1 MNVQCP
7 ACGTYVAETAT
18 MCPYCGFRGDDPSL
32 PIYKQ
37 GEYRPVPIVP
47 CEIVMDDGRRGEI
60 WLSDEDSKNLFRH
73 LTNWKW
79 LSTMLPA
86 LAETL
91 ESMFGGTVHLEAKL
105 PEHIMRMI
113 EEGKLHFATDK
124 NGEILAEVFDERNK
138 IFKQVRLEK
147 VVRNDT
153 LLPAMQHLE
162 TQAALCLVMEKID
175 EVGRAVQQLGEEM
188 QQDRL
193 ARVDAA
199 FDMFQQACRIE
210 SSRERNEYVREA
222 LNEATRAKALL
233 VRNFAQQQRLVKQG
247 SKKSDAALRA
257 MQDYVAIVNAVN
269 VQMQTHMALGQQ
281 DVAAYCLQDL
291 NKFIKNYDL
300 DKRNTMLNLVGSVKS
315 KNRGSNQG
323 KFMAF
328 RCLVWVSGSG
338 GWWCWSGSLGVWIP
352 RRCSPPP
359 CNCLTRGGCRAWSSV
374 TRRTADGNCISR
386 SGSRRVRGSPARNRG
401 AARPRVRCMT
411 RGSACGG
418 I

>member
-7 ACGTYVAETAT
+7 ACGTFVAETAT
-18 MCPYCGFRGDDPSL
+18 MCPYCGFRGDDPNQ

-37 GEYRPVPIVP
+37 GEYRPVPVVP
-47 CEIVMDDGRRGEI
+47 CEIVVDDGRSCEI
-60 WLSDEDSKNLFRH
+60 RLSDEDNKNLFRH
-73 LTNWKW
+73 LADWNW

-91 ESMFGGTVHLEAKL
+91 ESIFGGTVHLEAKL
-105 PEHIMRMI
+105 PEHIMHMI

-147 VVRNDT
+147 VVRNDA

-162 TQAALCLVMEKID
+162 TQAALCLVMGKID
-175 EVGRAVQQLGEEM
+175 EVGRAVQQLGEEL

-199 FDMFQQACRIE
+199 LDMFQQACRIE
-210 SSRERNEYVREA
+210 SSRECNEYVREA

-233 VRNFAQQQRLVKQG
+233 VRNFAQQQRLMEQG
-247 SKKSDAALRA
+247 GKKSDAALRA

-269 VQMQTHMALGQQ
+269 VQMQTHMALEQQ
-281 DVAAYCLQDL
+281 DAAAYCLQDL

-300 DKRNTMLNLVGSVKS
+300 DKRDTMLNLVGSVKS
-315 KNRGSNQG
+315 KNRGDNPE
-323 KFMAF
+323 KFVA
-328 RCLVWVSGSG
+328 
-338 GWWCWSGSLGVWIP
+338 GSLRIAANVENVAKALDAGEAI
-352 RRCSPPP
+352 SPKLITESER
-359 CNCLTRGGCRAWSSV
+359 N
-374 TRRTADGNCISR
+374 GNDS
-386 SGSRRVRGSPARNRG
+386 NDEEKQHDEED
-401 AARPRVRCMT
+401 
-411 RGSACGG
+411 
-418 I
+418 

>member
-7 ACGTYVAETAT
+7 ACGTFVAETAT
-18 MCPYCGFRGDDPSL
+18 MCPYCGFRGDDPNQ

-37 GEYRPVPIVP
+37 GEYRPVPVVP
-47 CEIVMDDGRRGEI
+47 CEIVVDDGRSCEI
-60 WLSDEDSKNLFRH
+60 RLSDEDNKNLFRH
-73 LTNWKW
+73 LADWNW

-91 ESMFGGTVHLEAKL
+91 ESIFGGTVHLEAKL
-105 PEHIMRMI
+105 PEHIMHMI

-147 VVRNDT
+147 VVRNEA

-162 TQAALCLVMEKID
+162 TQAALCLVMGKID
-175 EVGRAVQQLGEEM
+175 EVGRAVQQLGEEL

-199 FDMFQQACRIE
+199 LDMFQQACRIE

-233 VRNFAQQQRLVKQG
+233 VRNFAQQQRLMEQG
-247 SKKSDAALRA
+247 GKKSDAALRA

-269 VQMQTHMALGQQ
+269 VQMQTHMALEQQ
-281 DVAAYCLQDL
+281 DAAAYCLQDL

-300 DKRNTMLNLVGSVKS
+300 DKRDTMLNLVGSVKS
-315 KNRGSNQG
+315 KNRGDNPE
-323 KFMAF
+323 KFVA
-328 RCLVWVSGSG
+328 
-338 GWWCWSGSLGVWIP
+338 GSLRIAANVENVAKALDAGEAI
-352 RRCSPPP
+352 SPKLITESER
-359 CNCLTRGGCRAWSSV
+359 N
-374 TRRTADGNCISR
+374 GNDS
-386 SGSRRVRGSPARNRG
+386 NDEEKQHDEED
-401 AARPRVRCMT
+401 
-411 RGSACGG
+411 
-418 I
+418 

>member
-7 ACGTYVAETAT
+7 ACGTFVAETAT
-18 MCPYCGFRGDDPSL
+18 MCPYCGFRGDDPNQ

-37 GEYRPVPIVP
+37 GEYRPVPVVP
-47 CEIVMDDGRRGEI
+47 CEIVVDDGRSCEI
-60 WLSDEDSKNLFRH
+60 RLSDEDNKNLFRH
-73 LTNWKW
+73 LADWNW

-91 ESMFGGTVHLEAKL
+91 ESIFGGTVHLEAKL
-105 PEHIMRMI
+105 PEHIMHMI

-147 VVRNDT
+147 VVRNDA

-162 TQAALCLVMEKID
+162 TQAALCLVMGKID
-175 EVGRAVQQLGEEM
+175 EVGRAVQQLGEEL

-199 FDMFQQACRIE
+199 LDMFQQACRIE

-233 VRNFAQQQRLVKQG
+233 VRNFAQQQRLMEQG
-247 SKKSDAALRA
+247 GKKSDAALRA

-269 VQMQTHMALGQQ
+269 VQMQTHMALEQQ
-281 DVAAYCLQDL
+281 DAAAYCLQDL

-300 DKRNTMLNLVGSVKS
+300 DKRDTMLNLVGSVKS
-315 KNRGSNQG
+315 KNSGDNPE
-323 KFMAF
+323 KFVA
-328 RCLVWVSGSG
+328 
-338 GWWCWSGSLGVWIP
+338 GSLRIAANVENVAKALDAGEAI
-352 RRCSPPP
+352 SPKLITESER
-359 CNCLTRGGCRAWSSV
+359 N
-374 TRRTADGNCISR
+374 GNDS
-386 SGSRRVRGSPARNRG
+386 NDEEKQHDEED
-401 AARPRVRCMT
+401 
-411 RGSACGG
+411 
-418 I
+418 

>member
-18 MCPYCGFRGDDPSL
+18 MCPYCGFRGDDPSR

-37 GEYRPVPIVP
+37 GEYHPVPIVP
-47 CEIVMDDGRRGEI
+47 CEIVVDDGRSCEI
-60 WLSDEDSKNLFRH
+60 RLSDEDNKNLFRH
-73 LTNWKW
+73 LTDWKW
-79 LSTMLPA
+79 LSTMIPA

-91 ESMFGGTVHLEAKL
+91 ESIFGGTVHLEAKL
-105 PEHIMRMI
+105 PEHIMHMI

-147 VVRNDT
+147 VVRNDA

-175 EVGRAVQQLGEEM
+175 EVGRAVQQLGEEL

-193 ARVDAA
+193 ARIDAA
-199 FDMFQQACRIE
+199 LDMFQQACRIK

-233 VRNFAQQQRLVKQG
+233 VRNFAQQQRLMEQG
-247 SKKSDAALRA
+247 GKKSDAALRA

-269 VQMQTHMALGQQ
+269 VQMQTHMSLGQQ
-281 DVAAYCLQDL
+281 DAAAYCLQDL

-300 DKRNTMLNLVGSVKS
+300 DKRDTMLNLVGSVKS
-315 KNRGSNQG
+315 KNRGDNPE
-323 KFMAF
+323 KFVA
-328 RCLVWVSGSG
+328 
-338 GWWCWSGSLGVWIP
+338 GSLRIAANVENVAKALDAGEAI
-352 RRCSPPP
+352 SPKLITESER
-359 CNCLTRGGCRAWSSV
+359 N
-374 TRRTADGNCISR
+374 GNDS
-386 SGSRRVRGSPARNRG
+386 NDEEKQHDEED
-401 AARPRVRCMT
+401 
-411 RGSACGG
+411 
-418 I
+418 

>member
-18 MCPYCGFRGDDPSL
+18 MCPYCGFRGDDPSR

-37 GEYRPVPIVP
+37 GEYHPVLIVP
-47 CEIVMDDGRRGEI
+47 CEIVVDDGRSCEI
-60 WLSDEDSKNLFRH
+60 RLSDEDNKNLFRH
-73 LTNWKW
+73 LTDWKW
-79 LSTMLPA
+79 LSTMIPA

-91 ESMFGGTVHLEAKL
+91 ESIFGGTVHLEAKL
-105 PEHIMRMI
+105 PEHIMHMI

-124 NGEILAEVFDERNK
+124 NGEILADVFDERNK

-147 VVRNDT
+147 VVRNDA

-175 EVGRAVQQLGEEM
+175 EVGRAVQQLGEEL

-193 ARVDAA
+193 ARIDAA
-199 FDMFQQACRIE
+199 LDMFQQACRIK

-233 VRNFAQQQRLVKQG
+233 VRNFAQQQRLMEQG
-247 SKKSDAALRA
+247 GKKSDAALRA

-281 DVAAYCLQDL
+281 DAAAYCLQDL

-300 DKRNTMLNLVGSVKS
+300 DKRDTMLNLVGSVKS
-315 KNRGSNQG
+315 KNRGDNPE
-323 KFMAF
+323 KFVA
-328 RCLVWVSGSG
+328 
-338 GWWCWSGSLGVWIP
+338 GSLRIAANVENVAKALDAGEAI
-352 RRCSPPP
+352 SPKLITESER
-359 CNCLTRGGCRAWSSV
+359 N
-374 TRRTADGNCISR
+374 GNDS
-386 SGSRRVRGSPARNRG
+386 NDEEKQHDEED
-401 AARPRVRCMT
+401 
-411 RGSACGG
+411 
-418 I
+418 

>member
-18 MCPYCGFRGDDPSL
+18 MCPYCGFRGDDPSR

-47 CEIVMDDGRRGEI
+47 CEIVMDDDRRGEI

-113 EEGKLHFATDK
+113 EEDKLHFATDK

-233 VRNFAQQQRLVKQG
+233 VRNFAQQQRLVKQS

-269 VQMQTHMALGQQ
+269 VQMQTHMALEQQ
-281 DVAAYCLQDL
+281 DAAAYCLQDL

-300 DKRNTMLNLVGSVKS
+300 DKRDTMLNLVGSVKS
-315 KNRGSNQG
+315 KNRGSNQE
-323 KFMAF
+323 KFID
-328 RCLVWVSGSG
+328 
-338 GWWCWSGSLGVWIP
+338 GSLQVAANIESVVKALDAGEAI
-352 RRCSPPP
+352 SPKLITESER
-359 CNCLTRGGCRAWSSV
+359 N
-374 TRRTADGNCISR
+374 GNDS
-386 SGSRRVRGSPARNRG
+386 NDEEKQHDEEN
-401 AARPRVRCMT
+401 
-411 RGSACGG
+411 
-418 I
+418 

>member
-18 MCPYCGFRGDDPSL
+18 MCPYCGFRGDDPSR

-37 GEYRPVPIVP
+37 GEYHPVPIVP
-47 CEIVMDDGRRGEI
+47 CEIVVDDGRSCEI
-60 WLSDEDSKNLFRH
+60 RLSDEDNKNLFRH
-73 LTNWKW
+73 LTDWKW
-79 LSTMLPA
+79 LSTMIPA

-91 ESMFGGTVHLEAKL
+91 ESIFGGTVHLEAKL
-105 PEHIMRMI
+105 PEHIMHMI

-147 VVRNDT
+147 VVRNDA

-175 EVGRAVQQLGEEM
+175 EVGRAVQQLGEEL

-193 ARVDAA
+193 ARIDAA
-199 FDMFQQACRIE
+199 LDMFQQACRIK

-233 VRNFAQQQRLVKQG
+233 VRNFAQQQRLMEQG
-247 SKKSDAALRA
+247 GKKSDAALRA

-269 VQMQTHMALGQQ
+269 VQMQTHMALGQR
-281 DVAAYCLQDL
+281 DAAAYCLQDL

-300 DKRNTMLNLVGSVKS
+300 DKRDTMLNLVGSVKS
-315 KNRGSNQG
+315 KNRGDNPE
-323 KFMAF
+323 KFVA
-328 RCLVWVSGSG
+328 
-338 GWWCWSGSLGVWIP
+338 GSLRIAANVENVAKALDVGEAI
-352 RRCSPPP
+352 SPKLITESER
-359 CNCLTRGGCRAWSSV
+359 N
-374 TRRTADGNCISR
+374 GNDS
-386 SGSRRVRGSPARNRG
+386 NDEEKQHDEED
-401 AARPRVRCMT
+401 
-411 RGSACGG
+411 
-418 I
+418 

>member
-18 MCPYCGFRGDDPSL
+18 MCPYCGFRGDDPSR

-73 LTNWKW
+73 LTDWKW

-300 DKRNTMLNLVGSVKS
+300 DKRDTMLNLVGSVKS
-315 KNRGSNQG
+315 KNRGDNPE
-323 KFMAF
+323 KFVA
-328 RCLVWVSGSG
+328 
-338 GWWCWSGSLGVWIP
+338 GSLRIAANVENVAKALDAGEAI
-352 RRCSPPP
+352 SPKLITESER
-359 CNCLTRGGCRAWSSV
+359 N
-374 TRRTADGNCISR
+374 GNDS
-386 SGSRRVRGSPARNRG
+386 NDEEKQHDEEN
-401 AARPRVRCMT
+401 
-411 RGSACGG
+411 
-418 I
+418 

>member
-18 MCPYCGFRGDDPSL
+18 MCPYCGFRGDDPSR

-37 GEYRPVPIVP
+37 GEYHPVPIVP
-47 CEIVMDDGRRGEI
+47 CEIVVDDGRSCEI
-60 WLSDEDSKNLFRH
+60 RLSDEDNKNLFRH
-73 LTNWKW
+73 LTDWKW
-79 LSTMLPA
+79 LSTMIPA

-91 ESMFGGTVHLEAKL
+91 ESIFGGTVHLEAKL
-105 PEHIMRMI
+105 PEHIMHMI

-147 VVRNDT
+147 VVRNDA

-175 EVGRAVQQLGEEM
+175 EVGRAVQQLGEEL

-193 ARVDAA
+193 ARIDAA
-199 FDMFQQACRIE
+199 LDMFQQACRIK

-233 VRNFAQQQRLVKQG
+233 VRNFAQQQRLMEQG
-247 SKKSDAALRA
+247 GKKSDAALRA

-281 DVAAYCLQDL
+281 DAAAYCLQDL

-300 DKRNTMLNLVGSVKS
+300 DKRDTMLNLVGSVKS
-315 KNRGSNQG
+315 KNRGDNPE
-323 KFMAF
+323 KFVA
-328 RCLVWVSGSG
+328 
-338 GWWCWSGSLGVWIP
+338 GSLRIAATVENVAKALDAGEAI
-352 RRCSPPP
+352 SPKLITESER
-359 CNCLTRGGCRAWSSV
+359 N
-374 TRRTADGNCISR
+374 GNDS
-386 SGSRRVRGSPARNRG
+386 NDEEKQHDEED
-401 AARPRVRCMT
+401 
-411 RGSACGG
+411 
-418 I
+418 

>member
-18 MCPYCGFRGDDPSL
+18 MCPYCGFRGDDPSR

-47 CEIVMDDGRRGEI
+47 CEIVMDDDRRGEI

-113 EEGKLHFATDK
+113 EEDKLHFATDK

-233 VRNFAQQQRLVKQG
+233 VRNFAQQQRLVKQS

-281 DVAAYCLQDL
+281 NVAAYCLQDL

-300 DKRNTMLNLVGSVKS
+300 DKRDTMLNLVGSVKS
-315 KNRGSNQG
+315 KNRGSNQE
-323 KFMAF
+323 KFID
-328 RCLVWVSGSG
+328 
-338 GWWCWSGSLGVWIP
+338 GSLQVAANIESVVKALDAGEVI
-352 RRCSPPP
+352 SPKLITE
-359 CNCLTRGGCRAWSSV
+359 N
-374 TRRTADGNCISR
+374 DGNGNDS
-386 SGSRRVRGSPARNRG
+386 NDEEKQHDEEN
-401 AARPRVRCMT
+401 
-411 RGSACGG
+411 
-418 I
+418 

>member
-18 MCPYCGFRGDDPSL
+18 MCPYCGFRGDDPSR

-37 GEYRPVPIVP
+37 GEYHPVPIVP
-47 CEIVMDDGRRGEI
+47 CEIVVDDGRSCEI
-60 WLSDEDSKNLFRH
+60 RLSDEDNKNLFRH
-73 LTNWKW
+73 LTDWKW
-79 LSTMLPA
+79 LSTMIPA

-91 ESMFGGTVHLEAKL
+91 ESIFGGTVHLEAKL
-105 PEHIMRMI
+105 PEHIMHMI
-113 EEGKLHFATDK
+113 EEDKLHFATDK
-124 NGEILAEVFDERNK
+124 NGEILADVFDERNK

-147 VVRNDT
+147 VVRNDA

-175 EVGRAVQQLGEEM
+175 EVGRAVQQLGEEL

-193 ARVDAA
+193 ARIDAA
-199 FDMFQQACRIE
+199 LDMFQQACRIK

-233 VRNFAQQQRLVKQG
+233 VRNFAQQQRLMEQG
-247 SKKSDAALRA
+247 GKKSDAALRA

-281 DVAAYCLQDL
+281 DAAAYCLQDL

-300 DKRNTMLNLVGSVKS
+300 DKRDTMLNLVGSVKS
-315 KNRGSNQG
+315 KNRGDNPE
-323 KFMAF
+323 KFVA
-328 RCLVWVSGSG
+328 
-338 GWWCWSGSLGVWIP
+338 GSLRIAANVENVAKALDAGEAI
-352 RRCSPPP
+352 SPKLITESER
-359 CNCLTRGGCRAWSSV
+359 N
-374 TRRTADGNCISR
+374 GNDS
-386 SGSRRVRGSPARNRG
+386 NDEEKQHDEED
-401 AARPRVRCMT
+401 
-411 RGSACGG
+411 
-418 I
+418 

>member
-18 MCPYCGFRGDDPSL
+18 MCPYCGFRGDDPSR

-73 LTNWKW
+73 LTDWKW

-113 EEGKLHFATDK
+113 EEGKLYFATDK

-300 DKRNTMLNLVGSVKS
+300 DKRDTMLNLVGSVKS
-315 KNRGSNQG
+315 KNRGSNQE
-323 KFMAF
+323 KFID
-328 RCLVWVSGSG
+328 
-338 GWWCWSGSLGVWIP
+338 GSLQVAANIESVVKALDAGEVI
-352 RRCSPPP
+352 SPKLITE
-359 CNCLTRGGCRAWSSV
+359 N
-374 TRRTADGNCISR
+374 DGNGNDS
-386 SGSRRVRGSPARNRG
+386 NDEEKQHDEEN
-401 AARPRVRCMT
+401 
-411 RGSACGG
+411 
-418 I
+418 

>member
-18 MCPYCGFRGDDPSL
+18 MCPYCGFRGDDPSR

-37 GEYRPVPIVP
+37 GECHPVPIVP
-47 CEIVMDDGRRGEI
+47 CEIVVDDGRSCEI
-60 WLSDEDSKNLFRH
+60 RLSDEDNKNLFRH
-73 LTNWKW
+73 LTDWKW
-79 LSTMLPA
+79 LSTMIPA

-91 ESMFGGTVHLEAKL
+91 ESIFGGTVHLEAKL
-105 PEHIMRMI
+105 PEHIMHMI

-147 VVRNDT
+147 VVRNDA

-175 EVGRAVQQLGEEM
+175 EVGRAVQQLGEEL

-193 ARVDAA
+193 ARIDAA
-199 FDMFQQACRIE
+199 LDMFQQACRIK

-233 VRNFAQQQRLVKQG
+233 VRNFAQQQRLMEQG
-247 SKKSDAALRA
+247 GKKSDAALRA

-281 DVAAYCLQDL
+281 DAAAYCLQDL

-300 DKRNTMLNLVGSVKS
+300 DKRDTMLNLVGSVKS
-315 KNRGSNQG
+315 KNRGDNPE
-323 KFMAF
+323 KFVA
-328 RCLVWVSGSG
+328 
-338 GWWCWSGSLGVWIP
+338 GSLRIAANVENVAKALDAGEAI
-352 RRCSPPP
+352 SPKLITESER
-359 CNCLTRGGCRAWSSV
+359 N
-374 TRRTADGNCISR
+374 GNDS
-386 SGSRRVRGSPARNRG
+386 NDEEKQHDEED
-401 AARPRVRCMT
+401 
-411 RGSACGG
+411 
-418 I
+418 

>member
-18 MCPYCGFRGDDPSL
+18 MCPYCGFRGDDPSR

-37 GEYRPVPIVP
+37 GEYHPVPIVP
-47 CEIVMDDGRRGEI
+47 CEIVVDDGRSCEI
-60 WLSDEDSKNLFRH
+60 RLSDEDNKNLFRH
-73 LTNWKW
+73 LTDWKW
-79 LSTMLPA
+79 LSTMIPA

-113 EEGKLHFATDK
+113 EEGKLHFTTDK
-124 NGEILAEVFDERNK
+124 NGEILAEVFDERNR

-147 VVRNDT
+147 VVRNDA

-175 EVGRAVQQLGEEM
+175 EVGRAVQQLGEEL

-199 FDMFQQACRIE
+199 LDMFQQACRIE

-233 VRNFAQQQRLVKQG
+233 VRNFAQQQRLMEQG
-247 SKKSDAALRA
+247 GKKSDAALRA

-281 DVAAYCLQDL
+281 DAAAYCLQDL

-300 DKRNTMLNLVGSVKS
+300 DKRDTMLNLVGSVKS

-323 KFMAF
+323 KFID
-328 RCLVWVSGSG
+328 
-338 GWWCWSGSLGVWIP
+338 GSLQVAANIESVVKALDAGEVI
-352 RRCSPPP
+352 SPKLITE
-359 CNCLTRGGCRAWSSV
+359 N
-374 TRRTADGNCISR
+374 DGNGNDS
-386 SGSRRVRGSPARNRG
+386 NDEEKQHDEEN
-401 AARPRVRCMT
+401 
-411 RGSACGG
+411 
-418 I
+418 

>member
-7 ACGTYVAETAT
+7 ACGTCVAETAT
-18 MCPYCGFRGDDPSL
+18 MCPYCGFRGDDPSR

-47 CEIVMDDGRRGEI
+47 CEIVMDDDRRGEI

-113 EEGKLHFATDK
+113 EEDKLHFATDK

-233 VRNFAQQQRLVKQG
+233 VRNFAQQQRLVKQS

-300 DKRNTMLNLVGSVKS
+300 DKRDTMLNLVGSVKS
-315 KNRGSNQG
+315 KNRGSNQE
-323 KFMAF
+323 KFID
-328 RCLVWVSGSG
+328 
-338 GWWCWSGSLGVWIP
+338 GSLQVAANIESVVKALDAGEVI
-352 RRCSPPP
+352 SPKLITE
-359 CNCLTRGGCRAWSSV
+359 N
-374 TRRTADGNCISR
+374 DGNGNDS
-386 SGSRRVRGSPARNRG
+386 NDEEKQHDEEN
-401 AARPRVRCMT
+401 
-411 RGSACGG
+411 
-418 I
+418 

>member
-18 MCPYCGFRGDDPSL
+18 MCPYCGFRGDDPSR

-37 GEYRPVPIVP
+37 GEYHPVPIVP
-47 CEIVMDDGRRGEI
+47 CEIVVDDGRSCEI
-60 WLSDEDSKNLFRH
+60 RLSDEDNKNLFRH
-73 LTNWKW
+73 LTDWKW
-79 LSTMLPA
+79 LSTMIPA

-91 ESMFGGTVHLEAKL
+91 ESIFGGTVHLEAKL
-105 PEHIMRMI
+105 PEHIMHMI

-147 VVRNDT
+147 VVRNDA

-162 TQAALCLVMEKID
+162 TQASLCLVMEKID
-175 EVGRAVQQLGEEM
+175 EVGRAVQQLGEEL

-193 ARVDAA
+193 ARIDAA
-199 FDMFQQACRIE
+199 LDMFQQACRIK

-233 VRNFAQQQRLVKQG
+233 VRNFAQQQRLMEQG
-247 SKKSDAALRA
+247 GKKSDAALRA

-281 DVAAYCLQDL
+281 DAAAYCLQDL

-300 DKRNTMLNLVGSVKS
+300 DKRDTMLNLVGSVKS
-315 KNRGSNQG
+315 KNRGDNPE
-323 KFMAF
+323 KFVA
-328 RCLVWVSGSG
+328 
-338 GWWCWSGSLGVWIP
+338 GSLRIAANVENVAKALDAGEAI
-352 RRCSPPP
+352 SPKLITESER
-359 CNCLTRGGCRAWSSV
+359 N
-374 TRRTADGNCISR
+374 GNDS
-386 SGSRRVRGSPARNRG
+386 NDEEKQHDEED
-401 AARPRVRCMT
+401 
-411 RGSACGG
+411 
-418 I
+418 

>member
-7 ACGTYVAETAT
+7 ACGTFVAETAT
-18 MCPYCGFRGDDPSL
+18 MCPYCGFRGDDPNQ

-37 GEYRPVPIVP
+37 GEYRPVPVVP
-47 CEIVMDDGRRGEI
+47 CEIVVDDGRSCEI
-60 WLSDEDSKNLFRH
+60 RLSDEDNKNLFRH
-73 LTNWKW
+73 LADWNW

-91 ESMFGGTVHLEAKL
+91 ESIFGGTVHLEAKL
-105 PEHIMRMI
+105 PEHIMHMI

-147 VVRNDT
+147 VVRNDA

-162 TQAALCLVMEKID
+162 TQAALCLVMGKID
-175 EVGRAVQQLGEEM
+175 EVGRAVQQLGEEL

-199 FDMFQQACRIE
+199 LDMFQQACRIE

-233 VRNFAQQQRLVKQG
+233 VRNFAQQQRLMEQG
-247 SKKSDAALRA
+247 GKKSDAALRA

-269 VQMQTHMALGQQ
+269 VQMQTHMALEQQ
-281 DVAAYCLQDL
+281 DAAAYCLQDL
-291 NKFIKNYDL
+291 NKFIKNYDF
-300 DKRNTMLNLVGSVKS
+300 DKRDTMLNLVGSVKS
-315 KNRGSNQG
+315 KNRGDNPE
-323 KFMAF
+323 KFVA
-328 RCLVWVSGSG
+328 
-338 GWWCWSGSLGVWIP
+338 GSLRIAANVENVAKALDAGEAI
-352 RRCSPPP
+352 SPKLITESER
-359 CNCLTRGGCRAWSSV
+359 N
-374 TRRTADGNCISR
+374 GNDS
-386 SGSRRVRGSPARNRG
+386 NDEEKQHDEED
-401 AARPRVRCMT
+401 
-411 RGSACGG
+411 
-418 I
+418 

>member
-18 MCPYCGFRGDDPSL
+18 MCPYCGFRGDDPSR

-113 EEGKLHFATDK
+113 EEDKLHFATDK

-233 VRNFAQQQRLVKQG
+233 VRNFAQQQRLVKQS

-300 DKRNTMLNLVGSVKS
+300 DKRDTMLNLVGSVKS
-315 KNRGSNQG
+315 KNRGSNQE
-323 KFMAF
+323 KFID
-328 RCLVWVSGSG
+328 
-338 GWWCWSGSLGVWIP
+338 GSLQVAANIESVVKALDAGEVI
-352 RRCSPPP
+352 SPKLITE
-359 CNCLTRGGCRAWSSV
+359 N
-374 TRRTADGNCISR
+374 DGNGNDS
-386 SGSRRVRGSPARNRG
+386 NDEEKQHDEEN
-401 AARPRVRCMT
+401 
-411 RGSACGG
+411 
-418 I
+418 

>member
-7 ACGTYVAETAT
+7 ACGTFVAETAT
-18 MCPYCGFRGDDPSL
+18 MCPYCGFRGDDPNQ

-37 GEYRPVPIVP
+37 GEYRPVPVVP
-47 CEIVMDDGRRGEI
+47 CEIVVDDGRSCEI
-60 WLSDEDSKNLFRH
+60 RLSDEDNKNLFRH
-73 LTNWKW
+73 LADWNW

-91 ESMFGGTVHLEAKL
+91 ESIFGGTVHLEAKL
-105 PEHIMRMI
+105 PEHIMHMI

-147 VVRNDT
+147 VVRNDA

-162 TQAALCLVMEKID
+162 TQAALCLVMGKID
-175 EVGRAVQQLGEEM
+175 EVGRAVQQLGEEL

-199 FDMFQQACRIE
+199 LDMFQQACRIE

-233 VRNFAQQQRLVKQG
+233 VRNFAQQQRLMEQG
-247 SKKSDAALRA
+247 GKKSDAALRA

-269 VQMQTHMALGQQ
+269 VQMQTHMALEQQ
-281 DVAAYCLQDL
+281 DTAAYCLQDL

-300 DKRNTMLNLVGSVKS
+300 DKRDTMLNLVGSVKS
-315 KNRGSNQG
+315 KNRGDNPE
-323 KFMAF
+323 KFVA
-328 RCLVWVSGSG
+328 
-338 GWWCWSGSLGVWIP
+338 GSLRIAANVENVAKALDAGEAI
-352 RRCSPPP
+352 SPKLITESER
-359 CNCLTRGGCRAWSSV
+359 N
-374 TRRTADGNCISR
+374 GNDS
-386 SGSRRVRGSPARNRG
+386 NDEEKQHDEED
-401 AARPRVRCMT
+401 
-411 RGSACGG
+411 
-418 I
+418 

>member
-18 MCPYCGFRGDDPSL
+18 MCPYCGFRGDDPSR

-37 GEYRPVPIVP
+37 GEYHPVPIVP
-47 CEIVMDDGRRGEI
+47 CEIVVDDGRSCEI
-60 WLSDEDSKNLFRH
+60 RLSDEDNKNLFRH
-73 LTNWKW
+73 LTDWKW
-79 LSTMLPA
+79 LSTMIPA

-91 ESMFGGTVHLEAKL
+91 ESIFGGTVHLEAKL
-105 PEHIMRMI
+105 PEHIMHMI

-124 NGEILAEVFDERNK
+124 NGEILADVFDERNK

-147 VVRNDT
+147 VVRNDA

-175 EVGRAVQQLGEEM
+175 EVGRAVQQLGEEL

-193 ARVDAA
+193 ARIDAA
-199 FDMFQQACRIE
+199 LDMFQQACRIK

-233 VRNFAQQQRLVKQG
+233 VRNFAQQQRLMEQG
-247 SKKSDAALRA
+247 GKKSDAALRA

-281 DVAAYCLQDL
+281 DAAAYCLQDL

-300 DKRNTMLNLVGSVKS
+300 DKRDTMLNLVGSVKS
-315 KNRGSNQG
+315 KNRGDNPE
-323 KFMAF
+323 KFVA
-328 RCLVWVSGSG
+328 
-338 GWWCWSGSLGVWIP
+338 GSLRIAANVENVAKALDAGGAI
-352 RRCSPPP
+352 SPKLITESER
-359 CNCLTRGGCRAWSSV
+359 N
-374 TRRTADGNCISR
+374 GNDS
-386 SGSRRVRGSPARNRG
+386 NDEEKQHDEED
-401 AARPRVRCMT
+401 
-411 RGSACGG
+411 
-418 I
+418 

>member
-18 MCPYCGFRGDDPSL
+18 MCPYCGFRGDDPSR

-47 CEIVMDDGRRGEI
+47 CEIVMDDDRRGEI

-113 EEGKLHFATDK
+113 EEDKLHFATDK

-233 VRNFAQQQRLVKQG
+233 VRNFAQQQRLMEQG
-247 SKKSDAALRA
+247 GKKSDAALRA

-300 DKRNTMLNLVGSVKS
+300 DKRDTMLNLVGSVKS
-315 KNRGSNQG
+315 KNRGSNQE
-323 KFMAF
+323 KFID
-328 RCLVWVSGSG
+328 
-338 GWWCWSGSLGVWIP
+338 GSLQVAANIESVVKALDAGEVI
-352 RRCSPPP
+352 SPKLITE
-359 CNCLTRGGCRAWSSV
+359 N
-374 TRRTADGNCISR
+374 DGNGNDS
-386 SGSRRVRGSPARNRG
+386 NDEEKQHDEEN
-401 AARPRVRCMT
+401 
-411 RGSACGG
+411 
-418 I
+418 

>member
-18 MCPYCGFRGDDPSL
+18 MCPYCGFRGDDPGR

-37 GEYRPVPIVP
+37 GEYHPVPIVP
-47 CEIVMDDGRRGEI
+47 CEIVVDDGRSCEI
-60 WLSDEDSKNLFRH
+60 RLSDEDNKNLFRH
-73 LTNWKW
+73 LTDWKW
-79 LSTMLPA
+79 LSTMIPA

-91 ESMFGGTVHLEAKL
+91 ESIFGGTVHLEAKL
-105 PEHIMRMI
+105 PEHIMHMI

-124 NGEILAEVFDERNK
+124 NGEILADVFDERNK

-147 VVRNDT
+147 VVRNDA

-175 EVGRAVQQLGEEM
+175 EVGRAVQQLGEEL

-193 ARVDAA
+193 ARIDAA
-199 FDMFQQACRIE
+199 LDMFQQACRIK

-233 VRNFAQQQRLVKQG
+233 VRNFAQQQRLMEQG
-247 SKKSDAALRA
+247 GKKSDAALRA

-281 DVAAYCLQDL
+281 DAAAYCLQDL

-300 DKRNTMLNLVGSVKS
+300 DKRDTMLNLVGSVKS
-315 KNRGSNQG
+315 KNRGDNPE
-323 KFMAF
+323 KFVA
-328 RCLVWVSGSG
+328 
-338 GWWCWSGSLGVWIP
+338 GSLRIAANVENVAKALDAGEAI
-352 RRCSPPP
+352 SPKLITESER
-359 CNCLTRGGCRAWSSV
+359 N
-374 TRRTADGNCISR
+374 GNDS
-386 SGSRRVRGSPARNRG
+386 NDEEKQHDEED
-401 AARPRVRCMT
+401 
-411 RGSACGG
+411 
-418 I
+418 

>member
-18 MCPYCGFRGDDPSL
+18 MCPYCGFRGDDPSR

-37 GEYRPVPIVP
+37 GEYHPVPIVP
-47 CEIVMDDGRRGEI
+47 CEIVVDDGWSCEI
-60 WLSDEDSKNLFRH
+60 RLSDEDNKNLFRH
-73 LTNWKW
+73 LTDWKW
-79 LSTMLPA
+79 LSTMIPA

-91 ESMFGGTVHLEAKL
+91 ESIFGGTVHLEAKL
-105 PEHIMRMI
+105 PEHIMHMI

-147 VVRNDT
+147 VVRNDA

-175 EVGRAVQQLGEEM
+175 EVGRAVQQLGEEL

-193 ARVDAA
+193 ARIDAA
-199 FDMFQQACRIE
+199 LDMFQQACRIK

-233 VRNFAQQQRLVKQG
+233 VRNFAQQQRLMEQG
-247 SKKSDAALRA
+247 GKKSDAALRA

-281 DVAAYCLQDL
+281 DAAAYCLQDL

-300 DKRNTMLNLVGSVKS
+300 DKRDTMLNLVGSVKS
-315 KNRGSNQG
+315 KNRGDNPE
-323 KFMAF
+323 KFVA
-328 RCLVWVSGSG
+328 
-338 GWWCWSGSLGVWIP
+338 GSLRIAANVENVAKALDAGEAI
-352 RRCSPPP
+352 SPKLITESER
-359 CNCLTRGGCRAWSSV
+359 N
-374 TRRTADGNCISR
+374 GNDS
-386 SGSRRVRGSPARNRG
+386 NDEEKQHDEED
-401 AARPRVRCMT
+401 
-411 RGSACGG
+411 
-418 I
+418 

>member
-1 MNVQCP
+1 MSVQCP

-18 MCPYCGFRGDDPSL
+18 MCPYCGFRGDDPSR

-47 CEIVMDDGRRGEI
+47 CEIVMDDDRRGEI

-113 EEGKLHFATDK
+113 EEDKLHFATDK

-233 VRNFAQQQRLVKQG
+233 VRNFAQQQRLVKQS

-300 DKRNTMLNLVGSVKS
+300 DKRDTMLNLVGSVKS
-315 KNRGSNQG
+315 KNRGSNQE
-323 KFMAF
+323 KFID
-328 RCLVWVSGSG
+328 
-338 GWWCWSGSLGVWIP
+338 GSLQVAANIESVVKALDAGEVI
-352 RRCSPPP
+352 SPKLITE
-359 CNCLTRGGCRAWSSV
+359 N
-374 TRRTADGNCISR
+374 DGNGNDS
-386 SGSRRVRGSPARNRG
+386 NDEEKQHDEEN
-401 AARPRVRCMT
+401 
-411 RGSACGG
+411 
-418 I
+418 

>member
-18 MCPYCGFRGDDPSL
+18 MCPYCGFRGDDPSR

-47 CEIVMDDGRRGEI
+47 CEIVMDDDRRGEI

-113 EEGKLHFATDK
+113 EEDKLHFATDK

-199 FDMFQQACRIE
+199 LDMFQQACRIE

-233 VRNFAQQQRLVKQG
+233 VRNFAQQQRLVKQS

-300 DKRNTMLNLVGSVKS
+300 DKRDTMLNLVGSVKS
-315 KNRGSNQG
+315 KNRGSNQE
-323 KFMAF
+323 KFID
-328 RCLVWVSGSG
+328 
-338 GWWCWSGSLGVWIP
+338 GSLQVAANIESVVKALDAGEVI
-352 RRCSPPP
+352 SPKLITE
-359 CNCLTRGGCRAWSSV
+359 N
-374 TRRTADGNCISR
+374 DGNGNDS
-386 SGSRRVRGSPARNRG
+386 NDEEKQHDEEN
-401 AARPRVRCMT
+401 
-411 RGSACGG
+411 
-418 I
+418 

>member
-18 MCPYCGFRGDDPSL
+18 MCPYCGFRGDDPSR

-37 GEYRPVPIVP
+37 GEYHPVPIVP
-47 CEIVMDDGRRGEI
+47 CEIVVDDGRSCEI
-60 WLSDEDSKNLFRH
+60 RLSDEDNKNLFRH
-73 LTNWKW
+73 LTDWKW
-79 LSTMLPA
+79 LSTMIPA

-91 ESMFGGTVHLEAKL
+91 ESIFGGTVHLEAKL
-105 PEHIMRMI
+105 PEHIMHMI

-147 VVRNDT
+147 VVRNDA

-175 EVGRAVQQLGEEM
+175 EVGRAVQQLGEEL

-193 ARVDAA
+193 ARIDAA
-199 FDMFQQACRIE
+199 LDMFQQACRIK
-210 SSRERNEYVREA
+210 SSRERNEYVHEA

-233 VRNFAQQQRLVKQG
+233 VRNFAQQQRLMEQG
-247 SKKSDAALRA
+247 GKKSDAALRA

-281 DVAAYCLQDL
+281 DAAAYCLQDL

-300 DKRNTMLNLVGSVKS
+300 DKRDTMLNLVGSVKS
-315 KNRGSNQG
+315 KNRGDNPE
-323 KFMAF
+323 KFVA
-328 RCLVWVSGSG
+328 
-338 GWWCWSGSLGVWIP
+338 GSLRIAANVENVAKALDAGEAI
-352 RRCSPPP
+352 SPKLITESER
-359 CNCLTRGGCRAWSSV
+359 N
-374 TRRTADGNCISR
+374 GNDS
-386 SGSRRVRGSPARNRG
+386 NDEEKQHDEED
-401 AARPRVRCMT
+401 
-411 RGSACGG
+411 
-418 I
+418 

>member
-18 MCPYCGFRGDDPSL
+18 MCPYCGFRGDDPSR

-37 GEYRPVPIVP
+37 GEYHPVPIVP
-47 CEIVMDDGRRGEI
+47 CEIVVDDGRSCEI
-60 WLSDEDSKNLFRH
+60 RLSDEDNKNLFRH
-73 LTNWKW
+73 LTDWKW
-79 LSTMLPA
+79 LSTMIPA
-86 LAETL
+86 LVETL
-91 ESMFGGTVHLEAKL
+91 ESIFGGTVHLEAKL
-105 PEHIMRMI
+105 PEHIMHMI

-147 VVRNDT
+147 VVRNDA

-175 EVGRAVQQLGEEM
+175 EVGRAVQQLGEEL

-193 ARVDAA
+193 ARIDAA
-199 FDMFQQACRIE
+199 LDMFQQACRIK

-233 VRNFAQQQRLVKQG
+233 VRNFAQQQRLMEQG
-247 SKKSDAALRA
+247 GKKSDAALRA

-281 DVAAYCLQDL
+281 DAAAYCLQDL

-300 DKRNTMLNLVGSVKS
+300 DKRDTMLNLVGSVKS
-315 KNRGSNQG
+315 KNRGDNPE
-323 KFMAF
+323 KFVA
-328 RCLVWVSGSG
+328 
-338 GWWCWSGSLGVWIP
+338 GSLRIAANVENVAKALDAGEAI
-352 RRCSPPP
+352 SPKLITESER
-359 CNCLTRGGCRAWSSV
+359 N
-374 TRRTADGNCISR
+374 GNDS
-386 SGSRRVRGSPARNRG
+386 NDEEKQHDEED
-401 AARPRVRCMT
+401 
-411 RGSACGG
+411 
-418 I
+418 

>member
-1 MNVQCP
+1 MSVQCP

-18 MCPYCGFRGDDPSL
+18 MCPYCGFRGDDPSR

-37 GEYRPVPIVP
+37 GEYHPVPIVP
-47 CEIVMDDGRRGEI
+47 CEIVVDDGRSCEI
-60 WLSDEDSKNLFRH
+60 RLSDEDNKNLFRH
-73 LTNWKW
+73 LTDWKW
-79 LSTMLPA
+79 LSTMIPA

-91 ESMFGGTVHLEAKL
+91 ESIFGGTVHLEAKL
-105 PEHIMRMI
+105 PEHIMHMI

-147 VVRNDT
+147 VVRNDA

-175 EVGRAVQQLGEEM
+175 EVGRAVQQLGEEL

-193 ARVDAA
+193 ARIDAA
-199 FDMFQQACRIE
+199 LDMFQQACRIK

-233 VRNFAQQQRLVKQG
+233 VRNFAQQQRLMEQG
-247 SKKSDAALRA
+247 GKKSDAALRA

-281 DVAAYCLQDL
+281 DAAAYCLQDL

-300 DKRNTMLNLVGSVKS
+300 DKRDTMLNLVGSVKS
-315 KNRGSNQG
+315 KNRGDNPE
-323 KFMAF
+323 KFVA
-328 RCLVWVSGSG
+328 
-338 GWWCWSGSLGVWIP
+338 GSLRIAANVENVAKALDAGEAI
-352 RRCSPPP
+352 SPKLITESER
-359 CNCLTRGGCRAWSSV
+359 N
-374 TRRTADGNCISR
+374 GNDS
-386 SGSRRVRGSPARNRG
+386 NDEEKQHDEED
-401 AARPRVRCMT
+401 
-411 RGSACGG
+411 
-418 I
+418 

>member
-18 MCPYCGFRGDDPSL
+18 MCPYCGFRGDDPSR

-47 CEIVMDDGRRGEI
+47 CEIVMDDGQRGEI
-60 WLSDEDSKNLFRH
+60 WLSDEDSKNLFQH

-91 ESMFGGTVHLEAKL
+91 ESIFGGTVHLEAKL
-105 PEHIMRMI
+105 PEHIMHMI

-233 VRNFAQQQRLVKQG
+233 VRNFAQQQRACLVKCVTG
-247 SKKSDAALRA
+247 
-257 MQDYVAIVNAVN
+257 VFIVVFPRLA
-269 VQMQTHMALGQQ
+269 
-281 DVAAYCLQDL
+281 
-291 NKFIKNYDL
+291 
-300 DKRNTMLNLVGSVKS
+300 
-315 KNRGSNQG
+315 
-323 KFMAF
+323 
-328 RCLVWVSGSG
+328 SG
-338 GWWCWSGSLGVWIP
+338 
-352 RRCSPPP
+352 RR
-359 CNCLTRGGCRAWSSV
+359 R
-374 TRRTADGNCISR
+374 
-386 SGSRRVRGSPARNRG
+386 
-401 AARPRVRCMT
+401 
-411 RGSACGG
+411 
-418 I
+418 

>member
-18 MCPYCGFRGDDPSL
+18 MCPYCGFRGDDPSR

-73 LTNWKW
+73 LTDWKW

-113 EEGKLHFATDK
+113 EEGKLHFAMDK

-300 DKRNTMLNLVGSVKS
+300 DKRDTMLNLVGSVKS
-315 KNRGSNQG
+315 KNRGSNQE
-323 KFMAF
+323 KFID
-328 RCLVWVSGSG
+328 
-338 GWWCWSGSLGVWIP
+338 GSLQVAANIESVVKALDAGEVI
-352 RRCSPPP
+352 SPKLITE
-359 CNCLTRGGCRAWSSV
+359 N
-374 TRRTADGNCISR
+374 DGNGNDS
-386 SGSRRVRGSPARNRG
+386 NDEEKQHDEEN
-401 AARPRVRCMT
+401 
-411 RGSACGG
+411 
-418 I
+418 

>member
-73 LTNWKW
+73 LTDWKW

-315 KNRGSNQG
+315 KNRGSNQE
-323 KFMAF
+323 KFID
-328 RCLVWVSGSG
+328 
-338 GWWCWSGSLGVWIP
+338 GSLQVAANIESVVKALDAGEVI
-352 RRCSPPP
+352 SPKLITE
-359 CNCLTRGGCRAWSSV
+359 N
-374 TRRTADGNCISR
+374 DGNGNDS
-386 SGSRRVRGSPARNRG
+386 NDEEKQHDEEN
-401 AARPRVRCMT
+401 
-411 RGSACGG
+411 
-418 I
+418 

>member
-7 ACGTYVAETAT
+7 ACGMYVAETAT
-18 MCPYCGFRGDDPSL
+18 MCPYCGFRGDDPSR

-47 CEIVMDDGRRGEI
+47 CEIVMDDDRRGEI

-113 EEGKLHFATDK
+113 EEDKLHFATDK

-233 VRNFAQQQRLVKQG
+233 VRNFAQQQRLVKQS

-300 DKRNTMLNLVGSVKS
+300 DKRDTMLNLVGSVKS
-315 KNRGSNQG
+315 KNRGSNQE
-323 KFMAF
+323 KFID
-328 RCLVWVSGSG
+328 
-338 GWWCWSGSLGVWIP
+338 GSLQVAANIESVVKALDAGEVI
-352 RRCSPPP
+352 SPKLITE
-359 CNCLTRGGCRAWSSV
+359 N
-374 TRRTADGNCISR
+374 DGNGNDS
-386 SGSRRVRGSPARNRG
+386 NDEEKQHDEEN
-401 AARPRVRCMT
+401 
-411 RGSACGG
+411 
-418 I
+418 

>member
-18 MCPYCGFRGDDPSL
+18 MCPYCGFRGDDPSR

-47 CEIVMDDGRRGEI
+47 CEIVMDDDRRGEI

-147 VVRNDT
+147 VVRNDA
-153 LLPAMQHLE
+153 LLPTIQHLE

-233 VRNFAQQQRLVKQG
+233 VRNFAQQQRLVKQS

-269 VQMQTHMALGQQ
+269 VQMQTHMALEQQ

-300 DKRNTMLNLVGSVKS
+300 DKRDTMLNLVGSVKS
-315 KNRGSNQG
+315 KNRGSNQE
-323 KFMAF
+323 KFID
-328 RCLVWVSGSG
+328 
-338 GWWCWSGSLGVWIP
+338 GSLQVAANIESVVKALDAGEVI
-352 RRCSPPP
+352 SPKLITE
-359 CNCLTRGGCRAWSSV
+359 N
-374 TRRTADGNCISR
+374 DGNGNDS
-386 SGSRRVRGSPARNRG
+386 NDEEKQHDEEN
-401 AARPRVRCMT
+401 
-411 RGSACGG
+411 
-418 I
+418 

>member
-18 MCPYCGFRGDDPSL
+18 MCPYCGFRGDDPSR

-73 LTNWKW
+73 LTDWKW

-113 EEGKLHFATDK
+113 EEDKLHFATDK

-233 VRNFAQQQRLVKQG
+233 VRNFAQQQRLVKQS

-300 DKRNTMLNLVGSVKS
+300 DKRDTMLNLVGSVKS
-315 KNRGSNQG
+315 KNRGSNQE
-323 KFMAF
+323 KFID
-328 RCLVWVSGSG
+328 
-338 GWWCWSGSLGVWIP
+338 GSLQVAANIESVVKALDAGEVI
-352 RRCSPPP
+352 SPKLITE
-359 CNCLTRGGCRAWSSV
+359 N
-374 TRRTADGNCISR
+374 DGNGNDS
-386 SGSRRVRGSPARNRG
+386 NDEEKQHDEEN
-401 AARPRVRCMT
+401 
-411 RGSACGG
+411 
-418 I
+418 

>member
-18 MCPYCGFRGDDPSL
+18 MCPYCGFRGDDPSR

-37 GEYRPVPIVP
+37 GEYHPVPIVP
-47 CEIVMDDGRRGEI
+47 CEIVVDDGRSCEI
-60 WLSDEDSKNLFRH
+60 RLSDEDNKNLFRH
-73 LTNWKW
+73 LTDWKW
-79 LSTMLPA
+79 LSTMIPA

-91 ESMFGGTVHLEAKL
+91 ESIFGGTVHLEAKL
-105 PEHIMRMI
+105 PEHIMHMI

-124 NGEILAEVFDERNK
+124 NGEILADVFDERNK

-147 VVRNDT
+147 VVRNDA
-153 LLPAMQHLE
+153 LLQAMKTLE

-175 EVGRAVQQLGEEM
+175 EVGRAVQQLGEEL

-193 ARVDAA
+193 ARIDAA
-199 FDMFQQACRIE
+199 LDMFQQACRIK

-233 VRNFAQQQRLVKQG
+233 VRNFAQQQRLMEQG
-247 SKKSDAALRA
+247 GKKSDAALRA

-281 DVAAYCLQDL
+281 DAAAYCLQDL

-300 DKRNTMLNLVGSVKS
+300 DKRDTMLNLVGSVKS
-315 KNRGSNQG
+315 KNRGDNPE
-323 KFMAF
+323 KFVA
-328 RCLVWVSGSG
+328 
-338 GWWCWSGSLGVWIP
+338 GSLRIAANVENVAKALDAGEAI
-352 RRCSPPP
+352 SPKLITESER
-359 CNCLTRGGCRAWSSV
+359 N
-374 TRRTADGNCISR
+374 GNDS
-386 SGSRRVRGSPARNRG
+386 NDEEKQHDEED
-401 AARPRVRCMT
+401 
-411 RGSACGG
+411 
-418 I
+418 

>member
-18 MCPYCGFRGDDPSL
+18 MCPYCGFRGDDPSR

-37 GEYRPVPIVP
+37 GEYHPVPIVP
-47 CEIVMDDGRRGEI
+47 CEIVVDDGRSCEI
-60 WLSDEDSKNLFRH
+60 RLSDEDNKNLFRH
-73 LTNWKW
+73 LTDWKW
-79 LSTMLPA
+79 LSTMIPA

-91 ESMFGGTVHLEAKL
+91 ESIFGGTVHLEAKL
-105 PEHIMRMI
+105 PEHIMHMI

-124 NGEILAEVFDERNK
+124 NGEILADVFDERNK

-147 VVRNDT
+147 VVRNDA

-175 EVGRAVQQLGEEM
+175 EVGRAVQQLGEEL

-193 ARVDAA
+193 ARIDAA
-199 FDMFQQACRIE
+199 LDMFQQACRIK

-233 VRNFAQQQRLVKQG
+233 VRNFAQQQRLMEQG
-247 SKKSDAALRA
+247 GKKSDAALRA

-281 DVAAYCLQDL
+281 DAAAYCLQDL

-300 DKRNTMLNLVGSVKS
+300 DKRDTMLNLVGSVKS
-315 KNRGSNQG
+315 KNRGDNSE
-323 KFMAF
+323 KFVA
-328 RCLVWVSGSG
+328 
-338 GWWCWSGSLGVWIP
+338 GSLRIAANVENVAKALDAGEAI
-352 RRCSPPP
+352 SPKLITESER
-359 CNCLTRGGCRAWSSV
+359 N
-374 TRRTADGNCISR
+374 GNDS
-386 SGSRRVRGSPARNRG
+386 NDEEKQHDEED
-401 AARPRVRCMT
+401 
-411 RGSACGG
+411 
-418 I
+418 

>member
-7 ACGTYVAETAT
+7 ACGTFVAETAT
-18 MCPYCGFRGDDPSL
+18 MCPYCGFRGDDPNQ

-37 GEYRPVPIVP
+37 GEYRPVPVVP
-47 CEIVMDDGRRGEI
+47 CEIVVDDGRSCEI
-60 WLSDEDSKNLFRH
+60 RLSDEDNKNLFRH
-73 LTNWKW
+73 LADWNW

-91 ESMFGGTVHLEAKL
+91 ESIFGGTVHLEAKL
-105 PEHIMRMI
+105 PEHIMHMI

-147 VVRNDT
+147 VVRNDA

-162 TQAALCLVMEKID
+162 TQAALCLVMGKID
-175 EVGRAVQQLGEEM
+175 EVGRAVQQLGEEL

-199 FDMFQQACRIE
+199 LDMFQQACRIE

-233 VRNFAQQQRLVKQG
+233 VRNFAQQQRLMEQG
-247 SKKSDAALRA
+247 GKKSDAALRA

-269 VQMQTHMALGQQ
+269 VQMQTHMALEQQ
-281 DVAAYCLQDL
+281 DAAVYCLQDL

-300 DKRNTMLNLVGSVKS
+300 DKRDTMLNLVGSVKS
-315 KNRGSNQG
+315 KNRGDNPE
-323 KFMAF
+323 KFVA
-328 RCLVWVSGSG
+328 
-338 GWWCWSGSLGVWIP
+338 GSLRIAANVENVAKALDAGEAI
-352 RRCSPPP
+352 SPKLITESER
-359 CNCLTRGGCRAWSSV
+359 N
-374 TRRTADGNCISR
+374 GNDS
-386 SGSRRVRGSPARNRG
+386 NDEEKQHDEED
-401 AARPRVRCMT
+401 
-411 RGSACGG
+411 
-418 I
+418 

>member
-18 MCPYCGFRGDDPSL
+18 MCPYCGFRGDDPSR

-37 GEYRPVPIVP
+37 GEYHPVPIVP
-47 CEIVMDDGRRGEI
+47 CEIVVDDGRSCEI
-60 WLSDEDSKNLFRH
+60 RLSDEDNKNLFRH
-73 LTNWKW
+73 LTDWKW
-79 LSTMLPA
+79 LSTMIPA

-91 ESMFGGTVHLEAKL
+91 ESIFGGTVHLEAKL
-105 PEHIMRMI
+105 PEHIMHMI

-147 VVRNDT
+147 VVRNDA

-175 EVGRAVQQLGEEM
+175 EVGRAVQQLGEEL

-193 ARVDAA
+193 ARIDAA
-199 FDMFQQACRIE
+199 LDMFQQACRIK
-210 SSRERNEYVREA
+210 SSRERNEHVREA

-233 VRNFAQQQRLVKQG
+233 VRNFAQQQRLMEQG
-247 SKKSDAALRA
+247 GKKSDAALRA

-281 DVAAYCLQDL
+281 DAAAYCLQDL

-300 DKRNTMLNLVGSVKS
+300 DKRDTMLNLVGSVKS
-315 KNRGSNQG
+315 KNRGDNPE
-323 KFMAF
+323 KFVA
-328 RCLVWVSGSG
+328 
-338 GWWCWSGSLGVWIP
+338 GSLRIAANVENVAKALDAGEAI
-352 RRCSPPP
+352 SPKLITESER
-359 CNCLTRGGCRAWSSV
+359 N
-374 TRRTADGNCISR
+374 GNDS
-386 SGSRRVRGSPARNRG
+386 NDEEKQHDEED
-401 AARPRVRCMT
+401 
-411 RGSACGG
+411 
-418 I
+418 